1 MNRCC
6 RYSCAVILMISVRLC
21 PAAEDDYTNSIQP
34 FLHETFDG
42 KNYGMVIGLVDEHG
56 SRVYSAGKLDNGT
69 GEVVSGD
76 TLFEIGSITK
86 TFTALFLQDMVA
98 RGQMKLDD
106 PVAKYLPDSV
116 KVPTRGGKEI
126 TLANLAAQDSGLP
139 REPDNLPKIQPPENP
154 YAEYS
159 EEKLYAF
166 LSGHALM
173 RDPGVEF
180 GYSNPGMALLGHV
193 IARRAKASY
202 ESLVVD
208 RICRPLG
215 MDSTCATITPE
226 MKTRLAIGH

>member
-42 KNYGMVIGLVDEHG
+42 KNYAMVIGLVDEHG

-69 GEVVSGD
+69 DQEVNAD
-76 TLFEIGSITK
+76 TLFEIGSMTK
-86 TFTALFLQDMVA
+86 TFTALLLQDMVA
-98 RGQMKLDD
+98 RGEMTLED

-116 KVPTRGGKEI
+116 KIPTRNGKGI

-154 YAEYS
+154 YADYS
-159 EEKLYAF
+159 DEMLYDF
-166 LSGHALM
+166 LSGHALK
-173 RDPGVEF
+173 R
-180 GYSNPGMALLGHV
+180 
-193 IARRAKASY
+193 
-202 ESLVVD
+202 
-208 RICRPLG
+208 
-215 MDSTCATITPE
+215 
-226 MKTRLAIGH
+226 